1 MLSHFHSWPEAY
13 LAICISNP
21 FVSPS
26 DVCLVFFLRLQG
38 GTLCGDV
45 SYHALTLLD
54 ICSVETNSYGLTEF
68 MNALLQVQQLY
79 DQGFKE
85 VLLLGQN
92 VNSYADTSTRPALDD
107 TQQTTPHYA
116 EVSYS

>member
-1 MLSHFHSWPEAY
+1 M
-13 LAICISNP
+13 
-21 FVSPS
+21 
-26 DVCLVFFLRLQG
+26 
-38 GTLCGDV
+38 CGDV

-107 TQQTTPHYA
+107 NQQTTPHYA